1 MNRSSWCLVLGRRRL
16 LLRPACS
23 GGEGHVNA
31 ASLVGLTNV
40 CAQVRSMHAMQC
52 MGGSCKAFA
61 EVMAPR
67 RARSSSNIMSALIEA
82 TDLVRLLISSKLTAG
97 VPSLETP

>member
-40 CAQVRSMHAMQC
+40 CAQVRSMHAM
-52 MGGSCKAFA
+52 GGSCKAFA

-97 VPSLETP
+97 VPSPETP